1 MIIAIEGIDGAGK
14 NTLVRALV
22 EKLDARVLGFPR
34 YQDSIHAQLAQKA
47 LYQEMGDVSDSIYAM
62 ALLFALD
69 RREIAEELQAY
80 KGSKDIILLDRYV
93 ASNAAYSAARAQDW
107 NLVTWVSDLEFGEFG
122 LPTPDIQVLL
132 NTSPEVAAQRAAQRE
147 EQDEDRSRDCYE
159 TNDSLQIRTSDAYAR
174 LAEEE
179 RFSPWI
185 VAQSGDSVDDVALR
199 IIQTLGTMK

>member
-34 YQDSIHAQLAQKA
+34 YQDSIHAHLAQKA

-69 RREIAEELQAY
+69 RREIAEELRSY
-80 KGSKDIILLDRYV
+80 KGSEDVILLDRYV
-93 ASNAAYSAARAQDW
+93 SSNAAYSAARAQDW
-107 NLVTWVSDLEFGEFG
+107 NLVAWVSHLEFEEFG

-132 NTSPEVAAQRAAQRE
+132 NTSPEVAAQRAAKRE
-147 EQDEDRSRDCYE
+147 EQDQDRSRDCYE
-159 TNDSLQIRTSDAYAR
+159 TDSSLQVRTSDAYAR
-174 LAEEE
+174 LAEEK

-185 VAQSGDSVDDVALR
+185 VAQPGDSVDDVALK
-199 IIQTLGTMK
+199 IIQTLGTM